1 MMDIKEQFNL
11 IAKTYDSN
19 RKRFIPCFDDF
30 YGDITNLIAANIES
44 PKKILDLGAGT
55 GILSSF
61 WYPHFP
67 KAEYI
72 LVDIAEDMLDVAKK
86 RFAGLHNISYR
97 VMDYV
102 HGLGNMEFDMVISA
116 LSIHHLEN
124 DLKQAL
130 FTQIYDNLPKK
141 GMFINYDQF
150 CVEDPLINAWIN
162 TYWESQV
169 IQSGLSQEDIELW
182 KERRKLDREIPVEKE
197 IKMLRESGFEK
208 AECIYTFQK
217 FSVIAAIK

>member
-30 YGDITNLIAANIES
+30 YGNITKMIAASIDY

-67 KAEYI
+67 KAEYT

-86 RFAGLHNISYR
+86 RFAGLHNISYK
-97 VMDYV
+97 VMDYTN
-102 HGLGNMEFDMVISA
+102 GLEEVESDLVISA
-116 LSIHHLEN
+116 LSVHHLED

-130 FTQIYDNLPKK
+130 FTQIYENLPEK

-150 CVEDPLINAWIN
+150 CVEDPLINTWIN
-162 TYWESQV
+162 AHWENQV
-169 IQSGLSQEDIELW
+169 IQSGLSQEDIDLW
-182 KERRKLDREIPVEKE
+182 KERRKLDREISVEKE

-208 AECIYTFQK
+208 TECVYRFQK

>member
-19 RKRFIPCFDDF
+19 RKRFIPCCDDF
-30 YGDITNLIAANIES
+30 YGDITKLIAINIES

-61 WYPHFP
+61 WYLHFP
-67 KAEYI
+67 EAEYT

-86 RFAGLHNISYR
+86 RFAGLHNISYK
-97 VMDYV
+97 VMDYTN
-102 HGLGNMEFDMVISA
+102 GLEGAESDLVISA
-116 LSIHHLEN
+116 LSIHHLED

-130 FTQIYDNLPKK
+130 FTQIYENLPEK

-150 CVEDPLINAWIN
+150 CVEDFLINAWIN

-182 KERRKLDREIPVEKE
+182 KERRKLDREI
-197 IKMLRESGFEK
+197 
-208 AECIYTFQK
+208 
-217 FSVIAAIK
+217 SV